1 MESQLTKVL
10 FCFPGQGS
18 QRAGMLDNLPNSNF
32 YNNEA
37 LRVLGIGL
45 KELNSELNQQQNN
58 IVQAALL
65 IDGVAHASESNMGL
79 NPPLSVASRLELTL
93 QPL

>member
-65 IDGVAHASESNMGL
+65 IDGVAHASELIKHGS
-79 NPPLSVASRLELTL
+79 
-93 QPL
+93 

>member
-1 MESQLTKVL
+1 MTKVL

-65 IDGVAHASESNMGL
+65 IDGVAHSNMGL
-79 NPPLSVASRLELTL
+79 NPPLFVASRLELTL